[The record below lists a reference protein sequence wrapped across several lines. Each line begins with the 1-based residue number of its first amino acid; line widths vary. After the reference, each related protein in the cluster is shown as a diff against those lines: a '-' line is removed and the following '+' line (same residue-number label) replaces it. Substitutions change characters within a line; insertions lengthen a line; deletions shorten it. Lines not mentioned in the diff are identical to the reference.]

1 MRRKGST
8 EQVVKRTAMK
18 SEIEVGEPL
27 EPEEVA
33 DYVCPDKEIT
43 DPIEAFGYVLQMAWE
58 GKTAEEWFEEHNIHK
73 WTNEKGESML
83 MDWSWYKV
91 DNLIRN
97 YINHEYWNARRAYVK
112 KDWKEIYWRVSIKPY
127 DSMLETPYGRIVM
140 PIVCVDSTPMFFK
153 KSGLLTP
160 DQVEV
165 YELYHN
171 KTEDFDRLEM
181 EKKIMADLILY
192 SQIWT
197 KTIEQSKDV
206 FDRIK
211 KECDKLGCIDSIS
224 FREWIFTINF
234 GWRMITDSSGAIP
247 QMVAPPF
254 TMTIDFRN
262 KRIECSWEHPHN
274 LHPQPCLG
282 WELTRIKD
290 KCFKERDLY
299 WLVMWMLEF
308 GLQWT
313 STDAGNTDRD
323 ASYCLTR
330 HLEQNLRCTKDN
342 VMAIPIPFEEIMRTV
357 CRQTPDFF
365 LQMWSS
371 RQWFTEMLDDENFVN
386 SLLSVSDKD
395 KLRVIFSTA
404 YRSGEDRNEE
414 KYNAMVEKYLS

>member
-43 DPIEAFGYVLQMAWE
+43 DPVEAFGYVLQMAWE
-58 GKTAEEWFEEHNIHK
+58 DKSVEEWLEEHNIHK
-73 WTNEKGESML
+73 WTNEKGETML
-83 MDWSWYKV
+83 MDWSWYKI

-153 KSGLLTP
+153 KSGLLSP
-160 DQVEV
+160 EQVET

-171 KTEDFDRLEM
+171 KTEDYDRLEM

-197 KTIEQSKDV
+197 KSIEESKDV
-206 FDRIK
+206 FNRIEE
-211 KECDKLGCIDSIS
+211 ECNKLWCIDHIS
-224 FREWIFTINF
+224 FRDWIFSIDF
-234 GWRMITDSSGAIP
+234 GWRMMTDSSGAIP

-254 TMTIDFRN
+254 RMDIDIRN
-262 KRIECSWEHPHN
+262 RRISCEWEHPHN
-274 LHPQPCLG
+274 LHPNPCLG

-299 WLVMWMLEF
+299 WLVMWMIEF

-313 STDAGNTDRD
+313 STDAGWGERD
-323 ASYCLTR
+323 ASHCLAR
-330 HLEQNLRCTKDN
+330 YLENEIRCSKEN
-342 VMAIPIPFEEIMRTV
+342 IMRIPIPFIEIMRTL
-357 CRQTPDFF
+357 CRVSPTFF
-365 LQMWSS
+365 LQLWSS
-371 RQWFTEMLDDENFVN
+371 RQWFKEMLDDENFVRE
-386 SLLSVSDKD
+386 LLSISNNNT
-395 KLRVIFSTA
+395 LRNIFTTA
-404 YRSGEDRNEE
+404 YLNSEDRNEE